1 MYPKIL
7 HRNMGSRKIQ
17 VIHDSRRVDGDDGLL
32 EPIDLQLTVFET
44 LLQDDTPVSGVSSLP
59 MATPKAEKLEVDSVG
74 IVEAGDPTK
83 FVSSGPY
90 SSVPLTSASSDDQ
103 DTPCPPAPYLQ
114 DYDSFSKGSVEGDFT
129 FLPPYYEHDDSPV
142 YSGPEPEEDFGQTAP
157 DFNSSL
163 ASLPLTEAGE
173 WIPSWIEGVS
183 QAQGGDSPFISSR
196 LVVEQD
202 LAGESG
208 KRYKRTHSVALSDDV
223 SQRRIPLGPLSL
235 PTISERKIPK
245 HMPP

>member
-7 HRNMGSRKIQ
+7 HRNMGSQKIQ
-17 VIHDSRRVDGDDGLL
+17 VMHDSRLVDDDGSLL

-74 IVEAGDPTK
+74 IVEVGDP
-83 FVSSGPY
+83 SN
-90 SSVPLTSASSDDQ
+90 DDQ
-103 DTPCPPAPYLQ
+103 HTPCPPGPLLQ
-114 DYDSFSKGSVEGDFT
+114 DYDSFSKGSVEGDFA

-142 YSGPEPEEDFGQTAP
+142 YSGPELEEDLGQTVP

-173 WIPSWIEGVS
+173 WIPSWLQGVS
-183 QAQGGDSPFISSR
+183 QAQGADSPLITSR

-202 LAGESG
+202 IAEETG
-208 KRYKRTHSVALSDDV
+208 KRYKRKHSVALSDDV
-223 SQRRIPLGPLSL
+223 SQRRVPLGPLSL
-235 PTISERKIPK
+235 PSISERKIPK
-245 HMPP
+245 HMPPD